1 MHINIL
7 RFLIIC
13 FITLSGLGPTPAFS
27 DNNDSFAKFLLGA
40 ATLVALSQPNMSNH
54 HIEYSVSS
62 RRTIQK
68 PKQLWRYS
76 RRIVPSPKRLR
87 DYQEILP
94 ARCNRLIHTQIG
106 KVRIAPNRC
115 LDNNYSY
122 ATHLPDRCQRVV
134 QKLNGPIL
142 RGYKV
147 RCLQRYGYSF
157 HW

>member
-7 RFLIIC
+7 RFLIIF

-27 DNNDSFAKFLLGA
+27 GNNDSFVKFLFGA
-40 ATLVALSQPNMSNH
+40 ATLVALIPPNVSNH
-54 HIEYSVSS
+54 HVEYSVSS

-76 RRIVPSPKRLR
+76 RRIVASPKRLR
-87 DYQEILP
+87 DYHEILP
-94 ARCNRLIHTQIG
+94 ARCNRLIHTHIG

-134 QKLNGPIL
+134 QKLNGHIL